1 VGVEVPAPM
10 ETPLTTSDDGDT
22 ELSATIT
29 LHDDQS
35 AGVALPRETLLVVEQ
50 PLSSREAFVAKLAQ
64 HTASIF
70 AAPNSIRHDTKTQAI
85 GVIRRRSRI
94 IAGARAE
101 CNLNELETR
110 SRKKVMRALSIINEQ
125 GGITD
130 QASEEYLK

>member
-1 VGVEVPAPM
+1 MISTFEQHSTMTNPWGSQFLEK
-10 ETPLTTSDDGDT
+10 LRSR
-22 ELSATIT
+22 LSK
-29 LHDDQS
+29 
-35 AGVALPRETLLVVEQ
+35 
-50 PLSSREAFVAKLAQ
+50 PLSSKEAFVAKLAQ
-64 HTASIF
+64 HTASIL